1 MNSERKRPRTLLG
14 ELVRQRGRTAEEFSE
29 DAEVF
34 AREHGIDATL
44 SPRHLHRLMSG
55 GRDDGRSLGPVR
67 AGTRKL
73 LETMFSVPVEQL
85 LRPVPPAQ
93 AERFDSSDDA
103 LSLRARIAAGRT
115 VDAQTIDLLRRKL
128 DITRVIDRRLGAS
141 ALLGELRG
149 QIEQM
154 EQALGNAL
162 NPVVRSSLAEV
173 LVDASTL
180 AGWQS
185 LDQGM
190 VGEAWDHYNRA
201 RAAAREA
208 DSRELEA
215 YACAGQAVVL
225 LDVGDSKAAVELT
238 DHARALAKGQT
249 SGLLRSWLT
258 AGYGEA
264 CAANGDQREC
274 LNAFDDA
281 LRSMTSRPMSPETPY
296 LVFGPTH
303 LERWRGNALARLGEP
318 EAIPVLSDVLDQLD
332 PTFTRAATAL
342 RVDLV
347 QVFTATGEMAAAAE
361 QAQHARL
368 LAAQIGSI
376 RQRRRLDALVI

>member
-14 ELVRQRGRTAEEFSE
+14 ELVRQRGQTAEELSE

-44 SPRHLHRLMSG
+44 SARHLHRLMSG

-67 AGTRKL
+67 PGTRKL
-73 LETMFSVPVEQL
+73 LEEMFSVPVDRL
-85 LRPVPPAQ
+85 LRPVPAAEAAQ
-93 AERFDSSDDA
+93 GDSSDDA
-103 LSLRARIAAGRT
+103 LNLRARIAAGRSIDT
-115 VDAQTIDLLRRKL
+115 QTIDLLRKKL

-162 NPVVRSSLAEV
+162 DPVMRSDLAGV

-185 LDQGM
+185 LDQGL
-190 VGEAWDHYNRA
+190 VGDAWNHYNRA
-201 RAAAREA
+201 RTAAKESG
-208 DSRELEA
+208 SRELEA

-225 LDVGDSKAAVELT
+225 LDIGDTRAAVELT
-238 DHARALAKGQT
+238 EHARTIAKGRT
-249 SGLLRSWLT
+249 SKLLYSWLT
-258 AGYGEA
+258 AGHGEA
-264 CAANGDQREC
+264 LAANGEPLEC
-274 LNAFDDA
+274 LSAFDDA
-281 LRSMTSRPMSPETPY
+281 LRLMSARPESAESPY
-296 LVFGPTH
+296 LVFDPTH

-318 EAIPVLSDVLDQLD
+318 EAIGVLSDVLDRLD
-332 PTFTRAATAL
+332 PSFTRAATAL

-347 QVFTATGEMAAAAE
+347 QVFTATGERELAAE
-361 QAQHARL
+361 HERHARL
-368 LAAQIGSI
+368 LAAQIGST
-376 RQRRRLDALVI
+376 RQRRRLDALLV